1 MSTDPNNKQWYV
13 IYTRSRAE
21 KKVEAE
27 LVAKNIECFLPL
39 QKKLRQ
45 WKDRKKWV
53 ETPLIS
59 GYCFVNIT
67 RKEYDNVLQSPNV
80 VCYVTFEGRAAVIPE
95 QQIVFLKQLLKQNDF
110 DVAVTHENFIPGSHV
125 EIMEGP
131 LVGMRG
137 ELIDNR
143 GKNKFLLR
151 IEQLETSFLVEIP
164 AVFLSALPQYS
175 I

>member
-1 MSTDPNNKQWYV
+1 MPQENKQWFV

-21 KKVEAE
+21 KKVKEE
-27 LVAKNIECFLPL
+27 LIAKHIDCFLPM
-39 QKKLRQ
+39 QKQLRQ

-59 GYCFVNIT
+59 GYCFVHIT
-67 RKEYDNVLQSPNV
+67 RKDYDSVLQSPNV

-95 QQIVFLKQLLKQNDF
+95 QQILFLKQLLKQYDF
-110 DVAVTHENFIPGSHV
+110 DVQVSHDNFIQGEKV
-125 EIMEGP
+125 EIVEGP

-164 AVFLSALPQYS
+164 AVFLSALPKNS
-175 I
+175 V